1 VRRGYL
7 GVSVGPLSADGASFY
22 GLPDSKGAL
31 VQRVDED
38 TPAAKAGVR
47 QEDVILAVDGRPVS
61 NSTELVS
68 AISAKRPGDTVR
80 LDVWRYDAQAKK
92 GQKLAFNVT
101 LAERRIGLE
110 EEEGRAAPT
119 PAPRETESETRLGI
133 TVRPVRPEMREPLEK
148 RGIRGVL
155 VTDVDPA
162 SNAYRE
168 GLRPGGVITDV
179 NGKPTPTVAE
189 FRSVVQGIKPGDV
202 VRVIVRSQDGD
213 QGLIFFRAPAA
224 KK

>member
-1 VRRGYL
+1 
-7 GVSVGPLSADGASFY
+7 
-22 GLPDSKGAL
+22 
-31 VQRVDED
+31 
-38 TPAAKAGVR
+38 
-47 QEDVILAVDGRPVS
+47 
-61 NSTELVS
+61 
-68 AISAKRPGDTVR
+68 
-80 LDVWRYDAQAKK
+80 
-92 GQKLAFNVT
+92 
-101 LAERRIGLE
+101 
-110 EEEGRAAPT
+110 
-119 PAPRETESETRLGI
+119 
-133 TVRPVRPEMREPLEK
+133 MREPLEK